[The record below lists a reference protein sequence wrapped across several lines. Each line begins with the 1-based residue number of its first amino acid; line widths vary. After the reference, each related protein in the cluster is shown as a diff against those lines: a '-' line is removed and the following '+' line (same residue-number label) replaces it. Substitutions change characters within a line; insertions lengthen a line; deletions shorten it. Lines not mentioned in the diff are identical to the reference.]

1 MTLHRKK
8 DAMSML
14 EDLLTPEVLADEL
27 GMTVEA
33 LAQWRY
39 RGQGPVFIKEGRFVR
54 YLRTDVDQWIVDS
67 RHQRTD
73 RPVNP

>member
-1 MTLHRKK
+1 
-8 DAMSML
+8 ML